1 VLLVTGMDYLGRVP
15 LHALGIGFFT
25 GMVVAM
31 ASRVTLGH
39 SGRAL
44 EADDLTW
51 RVLFG
56 VNIAAVL
63 RIAAEF
69 TPGMA
74 GGILNALAA
83 ATWLLSFLLW
93 AWLYAPMY
101 VRRRVDGKSG

>member
-1 VLLVTGMDYLGRVP
+1 
-15 LHALGIGFFT
+15 
-25 GMVVAM
+25 
-31 ASRVTLGH
+31 
-39 SGRAL
+39 
-44 EADDLTW
+44 
-51 RVLFG
+51 VLFG

-69 TPGMA
+69 TPGTA
-74 GGILNALAA
+74 GGILNGLAA